1 LKGGF
6 AMYKA
11 CWSSM
16 YENIISELSLSIY
29 TDEIDTF
36 VHWLDPLFLNYQ
48 YEILVKYIYIIFEEL
63 VK

>member
-1 LKGGF
+1 
-6 AMYKA
+6 MYKA

-48 YEILVKYIYIIFEEL
+48 YEN
-63 VK
+63 

>member
-1 LKGGF
+1 
-6 AMYKA
+6 MYKA